1 MMSDYYLV
9 CLKNRDP
16 NKILAK
22 AIRDIE
28 GIEFNHVEILKV
40 YDTNEVV
47 SYGAVSYGAV
57 SPMSRWCTLDEL
69 NKHYEII
76 EKIPLKLAVTDATA
90 TILLASAMGKPYS
103 QLQIVLICAKLL
115 FQKAINWLPYVKLNL
130 DHFLIC
136 TELAGNFM
144 DSACNYKIDIS
155 TETLTLKECVA
166 IAKKALLTDTKTQ

>member
-1 MMSDYYLV
+1 MSDYYLV
-9 CLKNRDP
+9 CLRNRDP
-16 NKILAK
+16 KKILAK
-22 AIRDIE
+22 AIREVE
-28 GIEFNHVEILKV
+28 GAEFNHVEILKV
-40 YDTNEVV
+40 YDTSEVI
-47 SYGAVSYGAV
+47 SFGAV
-57 SPMSRWCTLDEL
+57 SPMSRWCTLEEL
-69 NKHYEII
+69 NKNYEII

-115 FQKAINWLPYVKLNL
+115 FQRAINWLPYVKLNL

-144 DSACNYKIDIS
+144 RDACNYKIDIS

-166 IAKKALLTDTKTQ
+166 IAKKALLTDT